1 METIDKQQFMALL
14 FSQKH
19 LWIAFQETRHLRE
32 FPDDDP
38 FEVHGRFV
46 DVAYDIYHPLEDI
59 LLERLPTQDELE
71 TILLAAR
78 IAMAEGKVF

>member
-1 METIDKQQFMALL
+1 MVDNQLFTKLL

-32 FPDDDP
+32 FPEDDP
-38 FEVHGRFV
+38 EEVHGRFV
-46 DVAYDIYHPLEDI
+46 DAAYDIYHPLEEI
-59 LLERLPTQDELE
+59 LLERLPTPDELE
-71 TILLAAR
+71 TILLAGR